1 MRFRECIWHLRVL
14 SNQQDEGGFVA
25 DEGFDAAQAYHD
37 SARSQTISPKS
48 SLSPQQQ
55 YYVAA

>member
-1 MRFRECIWHLRVL
+1 MRFRDCIWHLRVL

-37 SARSQTISPKS
+37 SARS
-48 SLSPQQQ
+48 
-55 YYVAA
+55 